1 MIENKTIHYIWL
13 GGKKKPRV
21 IQKCILSWKKYMP
34 GWKIKEWNE
43 TNLDINICEYCKEAY
58 EAHRYAFAADVLRF
72 YILYNEGGLYFDT
85 DVKLLKSLEPLAQEY
100 EAFTGYEYTR
110 LNPGLVLYAKH
121 KRNKIFAEMLEQYY
135 SNHYIIDGKE
145 NQKVVGEYLSEI
157 LEKYGFKY
165 CDILQQCSDFTVFPS
180 TYFCPTDAFGNKIN
194 FSENTYSVH
203 LFAASWM
210 PVKARFLRGIKK
222 FLYRHIG
229 VNTIQKIMQM
239 IRRNG
244 KG

>member
-21 IQKCILSWKKYMP
+21 ILKCISSWQKHMP
-34 GWKIKEWNE
+34 EWEIKEWNE
-43 TNLDINICEYCKEAY
+43 SNLNIRICEDCKEAY
-58 EAHRYAFAADVLRF
+58 EMHRYAFAADFLRF

-85 DVKLLKSLEPLAQEY
+85 DVKLLKSLEPLTKKY

-121 KRNKIFAEMLEQYY
+121 KKNNIFAEMLEQYY
-135 SNHYIIDGKE
+135 HNHYIIDGNE
-145 NQKVVGEYLSEI
+145 NQKVVGAYLSEI

-165 CDILQQCSDFTVFPS
+165 SDIFQQCGDFTVFPS

-210 PVKARFLRGIKK
+210 SLSERISRVIKK
-222 FLYRHIG
+222 KIYRYIG
-229 VNTIQKIMQM
+229 AKNLQRIMRM
-239 IRRNG
+239 V
-244 KG
+244 KHK